1 MPCQKH
7 RATTT
12 HEDLL
17 TPPPGALVSPMKS
30 YRLAA
35 LRAKPFGMISFY
47 PPGWGCFEWVGPKAK

>member
-17 TPPPGALVSPMKS
+17 TPPPGALVSPMES
-30 YRLAA
+30 YRLARNYE
-35 LRAKPFGMISFY
+35 LNPL
-47 PPGWGCFEWVGPKAK
+47 E